1 MEAPPPRNADHPVRR
16 RNLQSTFSHLTSTDR
31 EWARALFHFGEDS
44 LSVLSHDVLG
54 AQTGPIA
61 PILTTIDLRAP
72 RSDRATLNPS
82 MVTALRWPFD
92 R

>member
-1 MEAPPPRNADHPVRR
+1 MEAPTTETWTILYSVVAICNLHSPISLPPTASGPGP
-16 RNLQSTFSHLTSTDR
+16 F
-31 EWARALFHFGEDS
+31 FGEDS

-82 MVTALRWPFD
+82 MGTALRWPFE